1 VKINFI
7 FGTTLLILAITLLIF
22 SFISNYKDENK
33 KKLIN
38 TNFFQLEINKYNLFK
53 GAFLITFNKSN
64 NKIYAVNRNHR
75 DIYRFTFDSNFEN
88 PIKENFITLPNN
100 EFIEK
105 VFILDISYDDGKIYV
120 SAVNEKSRNK
130 ECYFLILYEYDLS
143 KKIWAQIFKSSP
155 CIEKVGFHDIGG
167 KITHNTENIYLS
179 GGNIFSNEL
188 NPYNY
193 SGENILNNYKD
204 LIAKTNI
211 FGSIVQIDKLTKK
224 HQKLSFGHRT
234 PGGLFWDEYR
244 NILWETEHGPR
255 GGDELNIINKNENY
269 GWPEVTY
276 GKAYFRQEPSV
287 FGTQYNLHNNFTK
300 PFFSWTPSI
309 GISQV
314 GVIKTGGAFF
324 KFWNNNDLIV
334 SSLKDKSLYRLRI
347 EDERI
352 IYSER
357 ININARIRSLE
368 ISKNLIIC
376 STDDGNLLI
385 IRPTFNSL
393 PGGPFPNLEE

>member
-1 VKINFI
+1 M
-7 FGTTLLILAITLLIF
+7 F
-22 SFISNYKDENK
+22 SFILNYKDENK

-38 TNFFQLEINKYNLFK
+38 TNFYQLEINKYNLFK
-53 GAFLITFNKSN
+53 STFLITFNESN
-64 NKIYAVNRNHR
+64 NKIYAVNRDHR

-100 EFIEK
+100 EFVEK

-130 ECYFLILYEYDLS
+130 ECYFLILYEYNLS
-143 KKIWAQIFKSSP
+143 KKTWAQIFKSSP
-155 CIEKVGFHDIGG
+155 CIKKVGFHDIGG

-188 NPYNY
+188 NTYNY
-193 SGENILNNYKD
+193 NGENIPNNYKD
-204 LIAKTNI
+204 LIATTNF
-211 FGSIVQIDKLTKK
+211 FGSIVQIDKLTKQ

-276 GKAYFRQEPSV
+276 GKAYFRQEPSI

-314 GVIKTGGAFF
+314 RVIKTGGAFF
-324 KFWNNNDLIV
+324 KFWNKNDLIV

-357 ININARIRSLE
+357 ININDRIRSLE

-376 STDDGNLLI
+376 STDNGNLLI
-385 IRPTFNSL
+385 IKPTLNSL

>member
-1 VKINFI
+1 MKKNFI
-7 FGTTLLILAITLLIF
+7 FGTTILILAITLLIF
-22 SFISNYKDENK
+22 FFISNYKDENK

-38 TNFFQLEINKYNLFK
+38 TNFSQLEINKYNLFK
-53 GAFLITFNKSN
+53 GTFLISFNESN

-75 DIYRFTFDSNFEN
+75 DIYRFTFDSNFKN

-100 EFIEK
+100 ESIEK
-105 VFILDISYDDGKIYV
+105 AFILDISYDDGKIYV

-130 ECYFLILYEYDLS
+130 ECYFLILYEYNLS
-143 KKIWAQIFKSSP
+143 KKTWSQIFKSSP
-155 CIEKVGFHDIGG
+155 CIKKVGFHDIGG

-193 SGENILNNYKD
+193 NGENIPNKYKD
-204 LIAKTNI
+204 LIATTNI

-276 GKAYFRQEPSV
+276 GKAYFRQEPSI
-287 FGTQYNLHNNFTK
+287 FGTQYNLHNNFIK

-324 KFWNNNDLIV
+324 KFWNKNDLIV
-334 SSLKDKSLYRLRI
+334 SSLKDKSLYRIRI

-357 ININARIRSLE
+357 ININERIRSLE

-385 IRPTFNSL
+385 IRPTLDSL

>member
-1 VKINFI
+1 MKKNLYLV
-7 FGTTLLILAITLLIF
+7 LLISILIITLLIF
-22 SFISNYKDENK
+22 VFNSNYKNENE

-38 TNFFQLEINKYNLFK
+38 TNFIQLEISKYNLFK
-53 GAFLITFNKSN
+53 KSFLATFNESN
-64 NKIYAVNRNHR
+64 NKIYVINRDHR
-75 DIYRFTFDSNFEN
+75 DIYSLTLDSNSEN
-88 PIKENFITLPNN
+88 PVKENFISLPNK

-105 VFILDISYDDGKIYV
+105 IFILDISYNDGKIYV
-120 SAVNEKSRNK
+120 SAVNEKSRDK

-143 KKIWAQIFKSSP
+143 KKTWEEIFKSSP
-155 CIEKVGFHDIGG
+155 CIKKVGFHDIGG

-193 SGENILNNYKD
+193 GGKNIPKTYKD
-204 LIAKTNI
+204 LINSTNI
-211 FGSIVQIDKLTKK
+211 FGSIVQIDKVTKEN
-224 HQKLSFGHRT
+224 QKLSFGHRT

-255 GGDELNIINKNENY
+255 GGDELNIIKKNQNY

-276 GKAYFRQEPSV
+276 GREYFREQPSI
-287 FGTQYNLHNNFTK
+287 FRTQYNLHNNFTK

-309 GISQV
+309 GISQL
-314 GVIKTGGAFF
+314 GVIKSEGAFF
-324 KFWNNNDLIV
+324 KFWNKNELIV
-334 SSLKDKSLYRLRI
+334 SSLKDKSLYRIRI
-347 EDERI
+347 EEGRI

-357 ININARIRSLE
+357 INIKERVRSLE
-368 ISKNLIIC
+368 IAKNLIIC
-376 STDDGNLLI
+376 STDDGDLLI
-385 IRPTFNSL
+385 IKPSLNPL